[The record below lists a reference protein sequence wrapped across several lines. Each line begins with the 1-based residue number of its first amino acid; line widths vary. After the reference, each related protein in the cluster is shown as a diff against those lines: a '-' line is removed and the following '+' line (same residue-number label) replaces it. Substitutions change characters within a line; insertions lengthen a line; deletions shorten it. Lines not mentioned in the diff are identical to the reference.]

1 MPCIARGS
9 GNYASPC
16 ILDCWVKTW
25 TYSFLG
31 NFIEISADQLETV
44 VHREV
49 RMDAQIQK
57 NKWSLKKQN
66 LIKFKHLFISLIVK
80 CHRLTLT
87 HCCCQCWWRSNSC
100 GVTTASSLS
109 HCIFTET
116 KLLDLALWCNYCVI
130 TKSLYLHWDQT
141 LRPCSETRH
150 RCERLKTGFR
160 PSSD

>member
-44 VHREV
+44 VHRAV

-66 LIKFKHLFISLIVK
+66 SIKFKHLFISLIVK

-100 GVTTASSLS
+100 GVTHSCCQCWWRSNSCGVTTASSLS

-116 KLLDLALWCNYCVI
+116 KLLDLAASAGGEAIAVV
-130 TKSLYLHWDQT
+130 
-141 LRPCSETRH
+141 
-150 RCERLKTGFR
+150 
-160 PSSD
+160 